1 MIATAIL
8 GCRGT
13 AGPGSSL
20 DGAQPVSITFLSDAA
35 EPTMPE
41 EEGAALQWLRT
52 ESGFTTRFVQFS
64 DLDIERPDPDSVL
77 WWHHAA
83 STALPASAMRQP
95 ALDAVRTHLRGGGP
109 LMLSLLA
116 ATWVAPL
123 ELEARPP
130 NDVGLRAGTDWAR
143 WTPDD
148 ERLLSGLQSYRGH
161 PLLRRF
167 WGGVFTGALHRE
179 KRYAAARWTDDAWPA
194 DGDVVAVGK
203 RYIGIDVDHRVV
215 VEYPPGDGRAG
226 RALVIGE
233 GLYFADTDN
242 RNRTQ
247 LELFARDAL
256 AYLGGERP
264 PAPPGAT
271 VASTGAV
278 ALPVVR
284 TMTAS
289 DADAPPP
296 PPGGAEVPAD
306 EADPAPEE
314 LPGVLGATT
323 YWAPRQTGPRWFDQ
337 PASEQ
342 AATELRSD
350 VVEAISAARSG
361 LALEQEITDN
371 APFDLYSPRAL
382 VVGTRN
388 GRIDELWGYP
398 LRVLRDLR
406 FGFSRDDSGRETP
419 QIRWLDAAAD
429 AITYTIRPEGASF
442 RYAFDDLTIVAHLAV
457 PRERPG
463 LVALFDIES
472 ADPVTIHARWR
483 SDHASMWPREPQH
496 LGPLELGWDVGAA
509 AVVWRDHA
517 SVFTAYAGFS
527 APVSSA
533 TIGGRQIE
541 VGTPDAVQ
549 EPDVPPPAQDA
560 VVDLLDNPRVS
571 LQATYEPSLQ
581 PGVAFVVAS
590 AVDDGAEARDAYF
603 ELLADPAATWTESA
617 NYYRQ
622 FLAESLSIASPDPTF
637 NEAFRWAK
645 VGLDAFRVTTP
656 GMGTGLVA
664 GYATSADPAAAAWH
678 RDNDFLRRPGYAW
691 YFGRD
696 AVWTTFAADAY
707 GGTDLTNEALRFL
720 ARYQDVDG
728 KIAHEISPGWTI
740 HYDAADSTPL
750 FLLGLDHYVRATGD
764 RELLRQLWPSVR
776 RAMRFLDSTDTDG
789 DGLIENTAV
798 GHGWIEGGALYGA
811 HTTFYLAGLWVATLE
826 AIERLAVWMV
836 DDELAA
842 LARERHAVAAATL
855 EEGFWDPQ
863 ARTYS
868 YGRRADGS
876 YKSAPTILPAVPM
889 YFGLLDA
896 AKVRPMLDRFA
907 SSEITSDWG
916 ARLVERSSPAYD
928 PDGYHQG
935 MVWPL
940 FSGWTSLAAYAH
952 GRPLAGYLNL
962 NQNLRLVRHG
972 NLGHIPEALHG
983 ETYEGVGETTHQAWS
998 HAMAILP
1005 AVEGMLGI
1013 RPDAIRGRLKIYPHL
1028 PGGWAET
1035 TVQPVR
1041 VGAESFRFAI
1051 FRGRESSGFTIDR
1064 LAGSD
1069 PVQLEL
1075 ALPFPRDV
1083 LVNLDPDNTTGVAIA
1098 GGLSVIDHP
1107 QEKEARVAVTMTEP
1121 RAVVVFRH
1129 SAYPEVVQ
1137 PLPSPEPGDAS
1148 SALRVIESVVIGGAL
1163 QLRLEGI
1170 PGRIYRLEIA
1180 TPWAVRSVEGA
1191 ATTEVIVEGPG
1202 RAIVEI
1208 VLPGT
1213 TESYQ
1218 RADLMVRFVP

>member
-1 MIATAIL
+1 MQL
-8 GCRGT
+8 
-13 AGPGSSL
+13 
-20 DGAQPVSITFLSDAA
+20 
-35 EPTMPE
+35 
-41 EEGAALQWLRT
+41 
-52 ESGFTTRFVQFS
+52 S

-77 WWHHAA
+77 WWHHA
-83 STALPASAMRQP
+83 SSVALPASAMRQD
-95 ALDAVRTHLRGGGP
+95 ALDAVRAHLRGGGP

-130 NDVGLRAGTDWAR
+130 NDVGLRVGSDWAR
-143 WTPDD
+143 WTADD
-148 ERLLSGLQSYRGH
+148 NRLLSGLQSYRGH

-167 WGGVFTGALHRE
+167 WGGVFTATLQHERH
-179 KRYAAARWTDDAWPA
+179 YASARWTDDAWPV
-194 DGDVVAVGK
+194 DGQVVAVGK

-226 RALVIGE
+226 GVLVVGE

-242 RNRTQ
+242 GNRTQ
-247 LELFARDAL
+247 LELFTRDAL
-256 AYLGGERP
+256 AYLAGEQP
-264 PAPPGAT
+264 PAPPGAS
-271 VASTGAV
+271 VSSTGAV
-278 ALPVVR
+278 AVPVVR
-284 TMTAS
+284 TMTAG

-296 PPGGAEVPAD
+296 PPGGTDPPPAT
-306 EADPAPEE
+306 ADPAAEE
-314 LPGVLGATT
+314 LPGVLVDTT
-323 YWAPRQTGPRWFDQ
+323 HWSPREPGPRWFDQ

-342 AATELRSD
+342 VATELRAD

-361 LALEQEITDN
+361 LALELEVTDN

-382 VVGTRN
+382 IVGSRN

-398 LRVLRDLR
+398 IRVLRDLR
-406 FGFSRDDSGRETP
+406 FGFSRDDGARDTP
-419 QIRWLDAAAD
+419 RIRWLDTAAD
-429 AITYTIRPEGASF
+429 SITYTVRPEGASF
-442 RYAFDDLTIVAHLAV
+442 RYAFDDVSIVAHLAV
-457 PRERPG
+457 PRDRPG

-472 ADPVTIHARWR
+472 STRITMHARWR
-483 SDHASMWPREPQH
+483 GDHAFMWPREPRH
-496 LGPLELGWDVGAA
+496 LGPIEMGWDAGAA
-509 AVVWRDHA
+509 AVVWRDPA
-517 SVFTAYAGFS
+517 AEFIAYAGFS
-527 APVSSA
+527 APASSA
-533 TIGGRQIE
+533 EIGGRQIDLTAE
-541 VGTPDAVQ
+541 VATEPSVTPQSEDGTI
-549 EPDVPPPAQDA
+549 
-560 VVDLLDNPRVS
+560 DLLENVRVS
-571 LQATYEPSLQ
+571 LEVSHDPSLG
-581 PGVAFVVAS
+581 PAVAFVVAS
-590 AVDDGAEARDAYF
+590 AFEDGAGARDAYL

-617 NYYRQ
+617 NHYQR

-664 GYATSADPAAAAWH
+664 GYAASADPAAAVWH
-678 RDNDFLRRPGYAW
+678 RENDFLRRPGYAW

-696 AVWTTFAADAY
+696 AVWTAFAADAY
-707 GGTDLTNEALRFL
+707 GGTDLTSEALRFL

-728 KIAHEISPGWTI
+728 KIAHEISPGWSI

-750 FLLGLDHYVRATGD
+750 FLLGLDHHIRATGN
-764 RELLRQLWPSVR
+764 RELLRQLWPVVR
-776 RAMRFLDSTDTDG
+776 RAMRFLDSTDTDA

-798 GHGWIEGGALYGA
+798 GHGWIEGGELYGA

-826 AIERLAVWMV
+826 AVERMAVWMV
-836 DDELAA
+836 DEELAT
-842 LARERHAVAAATL
+842 LARERHAVAATTL
-855 EEGFWDPQ
+855 EDGFWDPQ
-863 ARTYS
+863 ERTYS
-868 YGRRADGS
+868 YGRRTDGS

-896 AKVRPMLDRFA
+896 AKVRPLLDRFA

-916 ARLVERSSPAYD
+916 ARLIERSSPTYD

-940 FSGWTSLAAYAH
+940 YSGWTSLAAYGH

-983 ETYEGVGETTHQAWS
+983 ETYEWAGETTHQAWS

-1013 RPDAIRGRLKIYPHL
+1013 RPDAPNGRLKIYPHL
-1028 PGGWAET
+1028 PGGWTET

-1041 VGAESFRFAI
+1041 VGAESFRFGI
-1051 FRGRESSGFTIDR
+1051 FRGWESSGFTIAR

-1107 QEKEARVAVTMTEP
+1107 REKEARVMVTMTEP
-1121 RAVVVFRH
+1121 QAVVTFRH
-1129 SAYPEVVQ
+1129 SPYPEVVQ
-1137 PLPSPEPGDAS
+1137 PLPSPEPGDTS
-1148 SALRVIESVVIGGAL
+1148 TALRVIESVVIDGAL

-1170 PGRIYRLEIA
+1170 PGRSYRLEIA
-1180 TPWAVRSVEGA
+1180 TPWAVRSVDGA
-1191 ATTEVIVEGPG
+1191 ATTDVVAAGPG
-1202 RAIVEI
+1202 RAVLELT
-1208 VLPGT
+1208 LPGT
-1213 TESYQ
+1213 IESFQ
-1218 RADLMVRFVP
+1218 RADITVSFQRS